1 MSSSSDEV
9 LKVAFRQAYRVCRDK
24 PFLIFA
30 NTLLFLVATIVC
42 AVSVV
47 GVFAIPAIV
56 GGYVES
62 MLRALRGQDQ
72 AIGRFIR
79 AGFANGRWRQL
90 LGIGVLYVI
99 GTLCGFFLLVIPGLY
114 LSIVWTF
121 VWIYAVDK
129 KTGVIESFSLSRKLV
144 HTDSNFSLVTLVMIF
159 SLIVSLAVGRFRPLT
174 LIWAFLATP
183 YFTLLTCSLYEQFL
197 ASPTRLIGKSSN

>member
-72 AIGRFIR
+72 VTGRFIR

>member
-1 MSSSSDEV
+1 MSGSADDI
-9 LKVAFRQAYRVCRDK
+9 LKVAFRQAYTVCRDK
-24 PFLIFA
+24 PFIIFA
-30 NTLLFLVATIVC
+30 NTALFLVATIVC

-72 AIGRFIR
+72 ATGRFIS

-90 LGIGVLYVI
+90 LGICVLYVI
-99 GTLCGFFLLVIPGLY
+99 GTLCGFILLVIPGLY

-197 ASPTRLIGKSSN
+197 ASPTRLIGKSSS

>member
-1 MSSSSDEV
+1 MSGWADDV
-9 LKVAFRQAYRVCRDK
+9 LKVAFRQAYTVCRDK
-24 PFLIFA
+24 PFIIFA
-30 NTLLFLVATIVC
+30 NTAFFLVAVFVC
-42 AVSVV
+42 AVTLV
-47 GVFAIPAIV
+47 GLFAIPAIA

-72 AIGRFIR
+72 AIGRFVL

-90 LGIGVLYVI
+90 LGIGFLYSI
-99 GTLCGFFLLVIPGLY
+99 GTVCGFILLVIPGLY

-144 HTDSNFSLVTLVMIF
+144 HADSNFSIVTLVMIF
-159 SLIVSLAVGRFRPLT
+159 SLIVSFAIARFRPLA
-174 LIWAFLATP
+174 LLWAFLATP